1 MTKIKRI
8 VMVVLSII
16 ISITIDCIPVQSST
30 VSGKTETNAI
40 ELKLGK
46 TKTSKFWTG
55 SASSLYYVVA
65 LPSQGKLTV
74 SVAAESLGTNVTVEI
89 RKTDIFNWKQEKKIS
104 YNKKKKKTVGTITSE
119 NILPKGNYIIQITPG
134 KVINKT
140 KKISVTADFTASN
153 FEDIE
158 PNNSEDTAQQIK
170 VNSKSPSYTMY
181 LSNLNLF
188 EDQDSI
194 DCMKFTLKSGKTVT
208 ITLKSKAP
216 TEYVKLLL
224 REKSDDGYSTIKS
237 FDVTNGKLSE
247 KVKLS
252 KGTYYIKVWNTND
265 SVGVQIPYTIKCSI

>member
-1 MTKIKRI
+1 M
-8 VMVVLSII
+8 
-16 ISITIDCIPVQSST
+16 
-30 VSGKTETNAI
+30 
-40 ELKLGK
+40 
-46 TKTSKFWTG
+46 
-55 SASSLYYVVA
+55 
-65 LPSQGKLTV
+65 
-74 SVAAESLGTNVTVEI
+74 
-89 RKTDIFNWKQEKKIS
+89 
-104 YNKKKKKTVGTITSE
+104 
-119 NILPKGNYIIQITPG
+119 
-134 KVINKT
+134 
-140 KKISVTADFTASN
+140 TADFTASN

-170 VNSKSPSYTMY
+170 VNSKSPSYAMY

-194 DCMKFTLKSGKTVT
+194 DCMKFTLKNEKTVT

-224 REKSDDGYSTIKS
+224 REKSADGYSTIKS